1 MSNCSQTV
9 SVDFP
14 KVSLKNNKK
23 FNKMMK
29 KKGSIITFF
38 TEKISIEKPVPNHL
52 N

>member
-14 KVSLKNNKK
+14 KVSLNNYKKSANKFMNNKK

-29 KKGSIITFF
+29 KKGLILTFF
-38 TEKISIEKPVPNHL
+38 Y
-52 N
+52 